1 MRGYLSLRRLV
12 RKIESLLNHRR
23 TSKELSRWKK
33 STSPLALLKDIKA
46 HVMLTRVDRYVDLA
60 ETCIY
65 SFFHH
70 HPRATFTLHCDNST
84 LNRVNSKFYKE
95 IAEGKIQVQLL
106 NIEDKKDWQEQKLDL
121 ILAMNGTS
129 DIFLDADLR
138 WNGAL
143 NEESG
148 KALFLVKEFELR
160 DKSPFREILAKF
172 DSFPPYSAMKNVSVF
187 SFGGYQLSTAELTS
201 IRNTMEKYQEIVDSP
216 IVGSLDKEAIG
227 RVIEQ
232 FVLSVCSEFW
242 SIEISYV
249 KESDAPMDGGKVESC
264 YFGATGGTF

>member
-1 MRGYLSLRRLV
+1 MRGYLSLRRFL
-12 RKIESLLNHRR
+12 RIIESLLNKRR

-33 STSPLALLKDIKA
+33 STSALASHKEIKA
-46 HVMLTRVDRYVDLA
+46 HVMLTRDNRYVDLA
-60 ETCIY
+60 EICIH

-70 HPRATFTLHCDNST
+70 HPKTTFTLHCDKST
-84 LNRVNSKFYKE
+84 LNHVYSKFHKE
-95 IAEGKIQVQLL
+95 IAEGKIQVQLID
-106 NIEDKKDWQEQKLDL
+106 NKGEKNWQEQKLDL

-143 NEESG
+143 SEENW
-148 KALFLVKEFELR
+148 KALFLVREFELK
-160 DKSPFREILAKF
+160 DKSPFREILGNF
-172 DSFPPYSAMKNVSVF
+172 NNLPPNSSMKNVSVF
-187 SFGGYQLSTAELTS
+187 SFGGYKLSNTEFTS
-201 IRNTMEKYQEIVDSP
+201 VRNTMDSYREIVDSP
-216 IVGSLDKEAIG
+216 TVGILDKVAVG

-232 FVLSVCSEFW
+232 FALSVCSELW
-242 SIEISYV
+242 NAEISYV

>member
-12 RKIESLLNHRR
+12 RKIESLLNQRR

-33 STSPLALLKDIKA
+33 STSPLASQEDIKA
-46 HVMLTRVDRYVDLA
+46 HVMLTRDNRYVDLA
-60 ETCIY
+60 EICIH

-70 HPRATFTLHCDNST
+70 HPKATFTLHCDNST
-84 LNRVNSKFYKE
+84 LNYVNSKFHNE
-95 IAEGKIQVQLL
+95 IAEGKIRVQVLKTQ
-106 NIEDKKDWQEQKLDL
+106 NEMDWQEQKLDL

-143 NEESG
+143 SEENG
-148 KALFLVKEFELR
+148 KALFLVKEFKLK
-160 DKSPFREILAKF
+160 DKSPFREILENF
-172 DSFPPYSAMKNVSVF
+172 NNLPPDSSMKNVSVF
-187 SFGGYQLSTAELTS
+187 SFGGYQLSNTEFTS
-201 IRNTMEKYQEIVDSP
+201 VRNTMDRYREIVDSP
-216 IVGSLDKEAIG
+216 TVGSLDKVAVG

-232 FVLSVCSEFW
+232 FALSVCSELW
-242 SIEISYV
+242 SVAIAYV
-249 KESDAPMDGGKVESC
+249 KEIDAPMDGGKVESC

>member
-12 RKIESLLNHRR
+12 RIIESLLNQRR
-23 TSKELSRWKK
+23 TLKELSRWKK
-33 STSPLALLKDIKA
+33 STSPLALPKEINV
-46 HVMLTRVDRYVDLA
+46 HVMITRVDRYVDLA
-60 ETCIY
+60 EICIH

-70 HPRATFTLHCDNST
+70 HPKATFTLHCDYST
-84 LNRVNSKFYKE
+84 LNHVKSKFHEE
-95 IAEGKIQVQLL
+95 ISEGKIQVQILD
-106 NIEDKKDWQEQKLDL
+106 IEDKKDWQEQKLDL

-143 NEESG
+143 NDQNG
-148 KALFLVKEFELR
+148 KVLFLVKEFELR

-172 DSFPPYSAMKNVSVF
+172 DSLPPYSSMKNVSVF
-187 SFGGYQLSTAELTS
+187 SFGGYQLSTAELNS
-201 IRNTMEKYQEIVDSP
+201 IRNTMELYREIVDSP
-216 IVGSLDKEAIG
+216 IVGSLDKAAIG

-232 FVLSVCSEFW
+232 FALSVCSEMW
-242 SIEISYV
+242 SNEISYV